1 MRLILLL
8 VIVAAIA
15 GYFTK
20 PDEPQMREA
29 ANAVL
34 SDPENLSQ
42 GLDGLGATLAG
53 QRAYSNYYVAA
64 RYSVTLDQRVL
75 VECWGWFTQVQCN
88 RPNEA
93 S

>member
-75 VECWGWFTQVQCN
+75 VECWGGFTQVQCN